1 MTDFIYFSI
10 KRTLQLRNKVGQRK
24 SIVSET
30 FLKIKDKDDR
40 PKEIEKLADNPREVM
55 KIKRNKNE
63 RVKNHR

>member
-10 KRTLQLRNKVGQRK
+10 KRTPQLRNKVGQRK

-40 PKEIEKLADNPREVM
+40 PKEIEKLADNLREVM